1 MQLCGSGAAFKVGLE
16 KIWIRGLRIFLARCS
31 SALSARFTDVVGI
44 LPNEKAII
52 RLVGAILLERE
63 RRVGVQRARYHRAT
77 PMITHSCCSRCLP
90 SIG

>member
-52 RLVGAILLERE
+52 RLVGAILLEWNDE
-63 RRVGVQRARYHRAT
+63 WAYSAPATTARR
-77 PMITHSCCSRCLP
+77 L
-90 SIG
+90 